1 MPDDNDGLA
10 DVVAQLTHLL
20 TQATD
25 SRKPVLPRIA
35 QANAAAPY
43 LETIM
48 RIMVGQARDKG
59 HSWQDL
65 ADVFVTS
72 PMGVQSRFGSLRTYE
87 GEELEE
93 DDDQGP
99 EPLPA

>member
-1 MPDDNDGLA
+1 MSGDNDGLD

-20 TQATD
+20 QQATD
-25 SRKPVLPRIA
+25 ARKPVLPRVA

-48 RIMVGQARDKG
+48 RLLVGQAREKG
-59 HSWQDL
+59 HSWQEL

-87 GEELEE
+87 GEELE
-93 DDDQGP
+93 D
-99 EPLPA
+99 

>member
-10 DVVAQLTHLL
+10 EVVAQLTYQLE
-20 TQATD
+20 QATD

-35 QANAAAPY
+35 QVNAAAPY
-43 LETIM
+43 LETIL
-48 RIMVGQARDKG
+48 RLLVGQARDKG

-72 PMGVQSRFGSLRTYE
+72 PMGVQSRFGALRTYE
-87 GEELEE
+87 GEELDE
-93 DDDQGP
+93 
-99 EPLPA
+99 

>member
-10 DVVAQLTHLL
+10 DVVAQLTTLL
-20 TQATD
+20 EQSVD

-35 QANAAAPY
+35 QANTAGPY
-43 LETIM
+43 LETVL
-48 RIMVGQARDKG
+48 RILVGQARAKG

-72 PMGVQSRFGSLRTYE
+72 PMGVQSRFGSLRSYE
-87 GEELEE
+87 GEELE
-93 DDDQGP
+93 D
-99 EPLPA
+99 